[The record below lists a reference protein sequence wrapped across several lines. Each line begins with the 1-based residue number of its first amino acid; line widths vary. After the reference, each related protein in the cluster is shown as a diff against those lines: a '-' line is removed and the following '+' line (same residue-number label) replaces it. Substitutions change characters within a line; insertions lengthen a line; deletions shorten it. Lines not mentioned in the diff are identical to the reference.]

1 MLSFNVFLFLGV
13 FMKFISFLLF
23 TLIASSSFASDC
35 LQLSNDGKTW
45 DTNPFI
51 LCIEKIPEG
60 TSEYKITLSNNKKNI
75 VIYYLNALIGGADT
89 KVFGV
94 DLINSTLIDNS
105 VMISIGYGEVMFGG
119 VTYFYKKIR

>member
-1 MLSFNVFLFLGV
+1 
-13 FMKFISFLLF
+13 MKFISFLLF
-23 TLIASSSFASDC
+23 ALIASSSFANDC
-35 LQLSNDGKTW
+35 FQLSNDGKTW

-51 LCIEKIPEG
+51 LCIEKNPEG

-75 VIYYLNALIGGADT
+75 AIYYLNTLIGGADT

-94 DLINSTLIDNS
+94 NPISGTLIDNS
-105 VMISIGYGEVMFGG
+105 VIISIGDGEVMFGG